1 MPQSPLASRRR
12 TIFVAVAAG
21 LALLGIVACHHAA
34 PVTAPAPPAAAASP
48 AHAPH
53 WTYEGGEGPSH
64 WAALSPE
71 FASCGIGRGQSPI
84 DIVTAKAAPL
94 AAGTAGFDQ
103 VRLGPTTLQAVKIDI
118 VNNGHTEQVDAPGS
132 GALMIGNERY
142 VLQQF
147 HFHSPSEHTVDGR
160 SYPLEAHFVH
170 KAADGKLAVIGVLF
184 EEGAESAALVP
195 FWKRLPASAGA
206 PVDLGM
212 GGVSVVAFLPTDH
225 DGYRYAGSLTTP
237 PCSEGVQWFV
247 MKDHVTASAA
257 QIAAFRAVVKRDN
270 RPVQPLNDRA
280 VYADSL
286 R

>member
-1 MPQSPLASRRR
+1 M
-12 TIFVAVAAG
+12 
-21 LALLGIVACHHAA
+21 
-34 PVTAPAPPAAAASP
+34 
-48 AHAPH
+48 
-53 WTYEGGEGPSH
+53 
-64 WAALSPE
+64 
-71 FASCGIGRGQSPI
+71 
-84 DIVTAKAAPL
+84 
-94 AAGTAGFDQ
+94 
-103 VRLGPTTLQAVKIDI
+103 
-118 VNNGHTEQVDAPGS
+118 NNGHTVQVDAVGS
-132 GALMIGNERY
+132 GVLMIGSDRY

-184 EEGAESAALVP
+184 EQGAENAALVP
-195 FWKRLPASAGA
+195 FWKSLPPSAGA
-206 PVDLGM
+206 PVDLGR
-212 GGVSVVAFLPTDH
+212 GGVNVAAFLPPRH
-225 DGYRYAGSLTTP
+225 DVYRYAGSLTTP
-237 PCSEGVQWFV
+237 PCSEGVKWFV